1 MHVKW
6 IGLFAALLFVA
17 ACETAP
23 DETATTGGEG
33 GVSTGDTG
41 TTEIA
46 ATDFTGPIP
55 GSPEDFMVNVGNSVY
70 FDLDKSVLRAD
81 ARETL
86 NRQAEWLSH
95 YADKIIT
102 VEGHC
107 DERGTREYNLALG
120 ERRAAAVKSYLEA
133 LGVDGSRIRTTSY
146 GKERPYALG
155 HNEAAWAQNRRGVS
169 VVN

>member
-17 ACETAP
+17 ACTTAT

-46 ATDFTGPIP
+46 ATDFAGPVP
-55 GSPEDFMVNVGNSVY
+55 GSPEDFMVNVGNSIY
-70 FDLDKSVLRAD
+70 FDLDKSVLRSD
-81 ARETL
+81 ARNTL
-86 NRQAEWLSH
+86 DRQAEWLSR
-95 YADKIIT
+95 YPNNAIS

-107 DERGTREYNLALG
+107 DERGTREYNLALA
-120 ERRAAAVKSYLEA
+120 ERRAASVKSYLVA
-133 LGVDGSRIRTTSY
+133 LGVDGSRIRTISY

-155 HNEAAWAQNRRGVS
+155 HNEAAWAQNRRGVT